1 MGKTHS
7 TNYFYR
13 PSQRQYNGPS
23 VIAVTTKPFM
33 THSTPSLDV
42 AIAAYNEPAFTAATL
57 EGYANQTDM
66 DFTLL
71 VADDGS
77 KDDIR
82 HLVERY
88 KGRVNIKY
96 FYQEDIGF
104 RKAKI
109 LNTAVS
115 HSTADYL
122 VFSDND
128 CIPSRYFIEDHKKAA
143 TPGFFVSGRRID
155 CQNREL
161 NQLFFNLADY
171 SNLPFDHAGWLIKN
185 TISKNIRYAESAIR
199 FPHWLHQLWSKKR
212 KPLLGANMAMWRTD
226 FLQAGQFDESFN
238 TYGGEETDLE
248 NRLLTRTQAKLKTVR
263 GRAYVF
269 HFYHKSRA
277 QTP

>member
-1 MGKTHS
+1 
-7 TNYFYR
+7 
-13 PSQRQYNGPS
+13 
-23 VIAVTTKPFM
+23 M
-33 THSTPSLDV
+33 THSAPSLDV
-42 AIAAYNEPAFTAATL
+42 ALGTYNEPEFTAATL

-71 VADDGS
+71 IADDGS

-82 HLVERY
+82 HLVEQY
-88 KGRVNIKY
+88 KKRINIKY

-128 CIPSRYFIEDHKKAA
+128 CIPSKYFVEDHKKAA

-155 CQNREL
+155 CQNRAL
-161 NQLFFNLADY
+161 NQLFFNLDDY
-171 SNLPFDHAGWLIKN
+171 SDLPFGHAGWLIKN
-185 TISKNIRYAESAIR
+185 AILKNVKYAEIAIR
-199 FPHWLHQLWSKKR
+199 TPYWLHQLWSKKP
-212 KPLLGANMAMWRTD
+212 KPLLGANMAMWRAD
-226 FLQAGQFDESFN
+226 FIQAGQFDENFT
-238 TYGGEETDLE
+238 TYGGEDPDLE
-248 NRLLTRTQAKLKTVR
+248 RRLLAHTPARLKTVR

-269 HFYHKSRA
+269 HFYHKSRS
-277 QTP
+277 QTPSAA